1 MLKQLSHHWQTI
13 QTSLFPYLKDA
24 LGPLSKNH
32 QRLATLIDFLEMHK
46 FIPSY
51 YRSVGRPQKYRVVL
65 AHAFLAKVVY
75 NLPTTRS
82 LIERL
87 QCDPKLRR
95 LCGFQ
100 TLKSVPSEATFS
112 RAFEEFADLGLAQK
126 AHDAFIKNY
135 HSNRIIGHISRDSTA
150 IHGREKAIYPSQKP
164 QSKGKK
170 DKSSP
175 IQNRIERQ
183 KNMSL
188 EEMLDDL
195 PKHCDIGTKINSKGH
210 KKSWKGYKGHVDTMD
225 GDIPVS
231 YILTSASVHDS
242 QGAIPLSEMTGGKII
257 FLYDLMDSAYDAQS
271 IRSHIEVKGRVP
283 IIDFNR
289 RSPSDTRCFAD
300 HEKERYKERSSAE
313 RVNSNLKDNFGGRF
327 VRVRGF
333 KKVLTHIGFG
343 LLAIAVEQTLRL
355 LS

>member
-1 MLKQLSHHWQTI
+1 MLKQLSQHWHTI
-13 QTSLFPYLKDA
+13 QTSLFPFLEDA
-24 LGPLSKNH
+24 IGPLSNNH
-32 QRLATLIDFLEMHK
+32 KRLATLIDFLEIHK
-46 FIPSY
+46 FILFY
-51 YRSVGRPQKYRVVL
+51 YRRAGRPQKYRVAL
-65 AHAFLAKVVY
+65 AHAFLAKVIY

-100 TLKSVPSEATFS
+100 TLRSVPSEATFS
-112 RAFEEFADLGLAQK
+112 RAFEEFADLKLAQK
-126 AHDAFIKNY
+126 VHDNFINNY

-150 IHGREKAIYPSQKP
+150 LHGREKVIYPSQKS
-164 QSKGKK
+164 QSKGKTV
-170 DKSSP
+170 KSPSVK
-175 IQNRIERQ
+175 NRIERQ

-188 EEMLDDL
+188 KEMLDDL
-195 PKHCDIGTKINSKGH
+195 PKRCDIGTKINSKGY
-210 KKSWKGYKGHVDTMD
+210 KQSWKGYKGHFDTMD

-231 YILTSASVHDS
+231 YIITSASVHDS
-242 QGAIPLSEMTGGKII
+242 QVALPLSEMTGGKIA

-271 IRSHIEVKGRVP
+271 IRTHIELKGRVP

-289 RSPSDTRCFAD
+289 RSSSDNRSFAD
-300 HEKERYKERSSAE
+300 HEKQRYKERSSAE

-327 VRVRGF
+327 IRVRGF
-333 KKVLTHIGFG
+333 KKVLSHIGFG